1 MNEYDINPNWVD
13 LEITKISAMYS
24 LASMEELFNQLYAMG
39 VSSSIDDFGT
49 GYSSLSYIKKF
60 SVDRL
65 KIAKE
70 LVDNIEN
77 DENTSLIVNAIIKMA
92 KGLNLKTIA
101 EGVEDI
107 TQLEIIENLG
117 CDEIQGFIFGKPVPP
132 DPFETA
138 HILPIKKQVMFSPV
152 SSIL

>member
-1 MNEYDINPNWVD
+1 MLQATMLKREQKMNQD
-13 LEITKISAMYS
+13 LENLVRQRTQELLSANK
-24 LASMEELFNQLYAMG
+24 EMG

-77 DENTSLIVNAIIKMA
+77 DENTSLIVNTIIKMA

-117 CDEIQGFIFGKPVPP
+117 CDEIQGFIFGKSVPP
-132 DPFETA
+132 DTFETA